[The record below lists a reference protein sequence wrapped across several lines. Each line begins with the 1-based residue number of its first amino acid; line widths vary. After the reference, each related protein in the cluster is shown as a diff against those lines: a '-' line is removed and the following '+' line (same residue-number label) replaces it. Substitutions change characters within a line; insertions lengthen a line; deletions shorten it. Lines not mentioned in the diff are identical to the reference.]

1 MVLKNVELMMLS
13 NNDIELDL
21 AKLVL
26 ENQELKEQIIQLN
39 KQIILLSEE
48 NRRLESQVFGGSTF

>member
-1 MVLKNVELMMLS
+1 MLS